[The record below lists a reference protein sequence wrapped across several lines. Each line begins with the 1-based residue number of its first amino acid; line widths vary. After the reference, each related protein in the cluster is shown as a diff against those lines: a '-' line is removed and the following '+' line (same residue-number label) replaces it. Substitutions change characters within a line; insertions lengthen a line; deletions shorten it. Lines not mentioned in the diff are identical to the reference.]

1 MKMKRKIRVGSRESK
16 LAMVQSQWVV
26 NEIKKKHPDIDFEIV
41 GIRTKGDVILDKT
54 LDKIGGKGLFIKE
67 LENALLAEEIDIAV
81 HSMKDMPAEIPV
93 GLKIA
98 AVSTREDPRDVLVTA
113 DGRTL
118 EEIDAGSVIGTSS
131 VRREVQLRS
140 IRPDLEFK
148 VLRGNV
154 LTRLNKLA
162 NKEYDAIVLAA
173 AGLKRLGLADKCVQY
188 FKVED
193 IIPAVGQ
200 GILAI
205 ETRDDDDIQYLLDS
219 IHCEES
225 ALRIQAERAYMIKLN
240 GGCSV
245 PIAAHAVIEGD
256 LMRVYGMFATE
267 DKLSVYRAYVAGNKN
282 EAESLGLRLADMILK
297 QTEKTHSQGGT
308 NE

>member
-1 MKMKRKIRVGSRESK
+1 MEMKRKIRVGSRESK

-26 NEIKKKHPDIDFEIV
+26 NEIKKKHPDIEFEIV
-41 GIRTKGDVILDKT
+41 GIKTKGDIILDKT

-67 LENALLAEEIDIAV
+67 LENALLEKDIDIAV
-81 HSMKDMPAEIPV
+81 HSMKDMPAEIPS

-98 AVSTREDPRDVLVTA
+98 AVSVREDPRDVLVTA

-118 EEIDAGSVIGTSS
+118 EEIGSGSVIGTSS

-148 VLRGNV
+148 FLRGNV
-154 LTRLNKLA
+154 LTRLNKLV
-162 NKEYDAIVLAA
+162 NKEYDAIMLAA
-173 AGLKRLGLADKCVQY
+173 AGLKRLGLMDKCIQY
-188 FKVED
+188 FNVED

-200 GILAI
+200 GILGI
-205 ETRDDDDIQYLLDS
+205 ETREDDDIDYLLDS

-256 LMRVYGMFATE
+256 SMRVYGMFATE
-267 DKLSVYRAYVAGNKN
+267 DKLSVYRACVEGNKK

-297 QTEKTHSQGGT
+297 QAGKNQSQGGT